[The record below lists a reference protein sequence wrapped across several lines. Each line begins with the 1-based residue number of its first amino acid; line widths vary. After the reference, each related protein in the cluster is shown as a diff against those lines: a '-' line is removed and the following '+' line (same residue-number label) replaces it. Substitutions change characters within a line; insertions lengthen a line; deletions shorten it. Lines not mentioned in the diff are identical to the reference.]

1 MQMVELQDLS
11 LMFGMTC
18 SEVVAEIHH
27 LEEEGQLTGVLDDRG
42 KVRCCQA
49 AYFVF
54 QMNARLDLD
63 AATCCI
69 CLPLQDISHDTSRGE
84 QRYLITAN
92 LAST

>member
-42 KVRCCQA
+42 KVRFCQA
-49 AYFVF
+49 VY
-54 QMNARLDLD
+54 
-63 AATCCI
+63 
-69 CLPLQDISHDTSRGE
+69 
-84 QRYLITAN
+84 
-92 LAST
+92 